1 MSVWNRHILTQK
13 RQMPGFYKFFKVSPT
28 FFTFI
33 KMYVY
38 PCRRLA
44 VCVIY
49 CDTLFFCHWA
59 SIHPSWEHR
68 RCRELY
74 VGFLSGWILG
84 GSVPFPRLCC
94 TAVTHSCLTE
104 PVIMLLVTPMP
115 FLHFPIHSK
124 LRLLEKRLL
133 VIDYF
138 QKRAWNAAEYLCL
151 WSCKM

>member
-33 KMYVY
+33 KMCVY
-38 PCRRLA
+38 PRRRLA

-49 CDTLFFCHWA
+49 CDTLFFLPLSIYPSILRTSALQGTVRWLFVRLDFGRFSPISPVVLHRCHTLVPHW
-59 SIHPSWEHR
+59 PSDN
-68 RCRELY
+68 
-74 VGFLSGWILG
+74 VISN
-84 GSVPFPRLCC
+84 
-94 TAVTHSCLTE
+94 THAFS
-104 PVIMLLVTPMP
+104 P
-115 FLHFPIHSK
+115 FPIHSK